1 MPLRR
6 IFSPESRFWR
16 VAPRLAAA
24 TAAVL
29 IAAAIGVAVLSERAY
44 TAQKTQEVGVS
55 AGILASMVTAAL
67 VFDDTKAAQEYASSL
82 AANPEILVAA
92 VYDDVGVLFASYAR
106 TAADQPPLQPRP
118 AGTVLDRDRV
128 SVFMPV
134 RHEGKQIGTV
144 FLRSTVEP
152 LASRLPRYSLIV
164 LLTLMA
170 AAVVAVLGAA
180 QSALAHANEDLRD
193 RAIALGEANRELQ
206 AQIVEREKAESALR
220 QIQKMETIGQL
231 TGGVAHD
238 FNNLLTIIIGNL
250 DRLERRIDAK
260 VDGTELKKI
269 TKFARIGA
277 DRAAA
282 LTQSL
287 LAFSRRQPLAPKP
300 VDANKLVAD
309 MSDLLRRTL
318 GEHISVQMVGAA
330 GLWRTQADPNQ
341 LENAILN
348 LALNAR
354 DAMPQ
359 GGKLTIETANA
370 YFDPRQ
376 AAEAEV
382 APGQYIQIAITDT
395 GAGMTKEVAA
405 QAFEPFF
412 TTKDTGH
419 GTGLGLSQVYGF
431 VKQSGGHVQIY
442 TELGQGTTVKIYLP
456 RLTAEHV
463 EDDKTASTESVEG
476 HHETVLLVE
485 DDPGVRENSAMMLQ
499 ELGYRVVGAA
509 TGAEGLDVLESTPN
523 VALLF
528 TDVGLPGGMN
538 GRQLADEVLRRR
550 PGLPVLFTTGY
561 ARNAIVHDGRLDPGV
576 HLVTKPFSYQE
587 LAAALKTLLEA
598 RADKAEESGKS

>member
-1 MPLRR
+1 MPTRL
-6 IFSPESRFWR
+6 FPPSSRFWR

-24 TAAVL
+24 TAVVL
-29 IAAAIGVAVLSERAY
+29 VVAAIAVAFFNERAY
-44 TAQKTQEVGVS
+44 TDQKLSEVNVS
-55 AGILASMVTAAL
+55 AGILASTVTAAL
-67 VFDDTKAAQEYASSL
+67 VFDDASAAREYVEAL
-82 AANPEILVAA
+82 AANPEILSAA
-92 VYDDVGVLFASYAR
+92 VYEENGALFASYAR
-106 TAADQPPLQPRP
+106 SLANRPPATAELALV
-118 AGTVLDRDRV
+118 TVGGDRLSV
-128 SVFMPV
+128 SLPV

-144 FLRSTVEP
+144 YLLSTIEP
-152 LASRLPRYSLIV
+152 LASRLPRYALIL

-170 AAVVAVLGAA
+170 AAVVVVLGAA
-180 QSALAHANEDLRD
+180 QAALAHVNEELRE
-193 RAIALGEANRELQ
+193 RARQLQ
-206 AQIVEREKAESALR
+206 DQIVEREKAESALR

-260 VDGTELKKI
+260 VDAAELKKI
-269 TKFARIGA
+269 ARFARIGA
-277 DRAAA
+277 DRAAT
-282 LTQSL
+282 LTRSL
-287 LAFSRRQPLAPKP
+287 LAFSRRQPLDPKP
-300 VDANKLVAD
+300 IDPNKLVAN

-318 GEHISVQMVGAA
+318 GEHITVQMVGAA

-359 GGKLTIETANA
+359 GGRLTIETANA
-370 YFDPRQ
+370 YFDPHH

-382 APGQYIQIAITDT
+382 EPGQYIVIAVTDT

-456 RLTAEHV
+456 RLTGETPEEKAEAV
-463 EDDKTASTESVEG
+463 LDSAEG
-476 HHETVLLVE
+476 RHETILLVE

-499 ELGYRVVGAA
+499 ELGYRVVAAA
-509 TGAEGLDVLESTPN
+509 TGAEALQTLERNRN

-528 TDVGLPGGMN
+528 TDIGLPGGMN
-538 GRQLADEVLRRR
+538 GRQLADEIRKRQ
-550 PGLPVLFTTGY
+550 PELPVLFTTGY

-576 HLVTKPFSYQE
+576 HLVTKPFSYAD
-587 LAAALKTLLEA
+587 LAAALRALLEA
-598 RADKAEESGKS
+598 RADKAEARKP